1 MWETTEKKP
10 ASTCGENCVGKQ
22 RVSFLH
28 VVHDA
33 SENRDPAEE
42 KKKGGKIIGERFGCF
57 FFRGRGGGGGVSLR
71 EVRTVNDVKSTY
83 CNVGVSTKFVV
94 DVEEGLSPGQVGH
107 Y

>member
-1 MWETTEKKP
+1 MKRIKEKK
-10 ASTCGENCVGKQ
+10 
-22 RVSFLH
+22 R
-28 VVHDA
+28 
-33 SENRDPAEE
+33 
-42 KKKGGKIIGERFGCF
+42 GGRIIGERFGCF
-57 FFRGRGGGGGVSLR
+57 FFRGRGGGGWVSLR